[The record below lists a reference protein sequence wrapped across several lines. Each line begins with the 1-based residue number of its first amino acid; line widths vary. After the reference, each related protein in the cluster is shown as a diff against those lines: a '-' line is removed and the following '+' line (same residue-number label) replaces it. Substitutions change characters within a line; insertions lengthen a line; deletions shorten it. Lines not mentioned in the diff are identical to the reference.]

1 MSNAELT
8 GLMDVATG
16 EGLQKAPTGITGLD
30 EITKGGLPLG
40 RVTLVAGGVGT
51 GKTLL
56 GLEFLAAGARHYGDP
71 GVLMTFEE
79 TEAKVALNVRSLGF
93 DLDELA
99 RDGLLEVLS
108 FRLEPAEIF
117 ATGEFDFEPLFALL
131 DDAIEPDRREAIV
144 LDTIEVLFSTF
155 GDTNRPF

>member
-1 MSNAELT
+1 MDDTVLANLT
-8 GLMDVATG
+8 DGAVG

-30 EITKGGLPLG
+30 EITKGGLPRG

-93 DLDELA
+93 DLDELRA
-99 RDGLLEVLS
+99 G
-108 FRLEPAEIF
+108 RLA
-117 ATGEFDFEPLFALL
+117 
-131 DDAIEPDRREAIV
+131 
-144 LDTIEVLFSTF
+144 
-155 GDTNRPF
+155 

>member
-1 MSNAELT
+1 M
-8 GLMDVATG
+8 
-16 EGLQKAPTGITGLD
+16 
-30 EITKGGLPLG
+30 
-40 RVTLVAGGVGT
+40 TLVAGGVGT

-131 DDAIEPDRREAIV
+131 DDAIERIGAKRVV

-155 GDTNRPF
+155 GDDATVRSELSG